1 MSELTKIIFCLP
13 GRTFS
18 DNFLNSWTNLITEL
32 PNNNIRW
39 ALSQKYHVN
48 RYFVCNSCLGGSS
61 IGGKN
66 QKPFQ
71 GKVDYDYI
79 MWIDSDQVFKPED
92 FFNLLNKAKETN
104 VSILSGLYL
113 MQGGDFFATVEDWD
127 KDFFK
132 KNGFFKF
139 LSPEDV
145 SNRRQ
150 IFKVSYTGFGWLLV
164 KKGVFESLEYPWV
177 QPTWFDEDGIY
188 EMTTTD
194 CGFMHRAAEKG
205 HHTYIDPTI
214 IVGHEKSEILM
225 VDPRNLEPKIDFIPN
240 PNHKK

>member
-1 MSELTKIIFCLP
+1 MSEKTKVIFCLP

-18 DNFLNSWTNLITEL
+18 DNFLKSWTNLVTEL
-32 PNNNIRW
+32 PRHNIKW
-39 ALSQKYHVN
+39 AMSQKYHVN

-71 GKVDYDYI
+71 GKVDYDYL
-79 MWIDSDQVFKPED
+79 MWIDSDQVFEPWQ

-104 VSILSGLYL
+104 TSILSGLYL
-113 MQGGDFFATVEDWD
+113 MQGGEVFATVEDWD
-127 KDFFK
+127 KEFFK
-132 KNGFFKF
+132 KNGYFKF
-139 LSPEDV
+139 LTPEDV
-145 SNRRQ
+145 SSRKE

-164 KKGVFESLEYPWV
+164 KKGVFESLDYPWV
-177 QPTWFDEDGIY
+177 QPTWFDEDGIR

-205 HHTYIDPTI
+205 FDTYIDPTI
-214 IVGHEKSEILM
+214 IVGHEKTQILM
-225 VDPRNLEPKIDFIPN
+225 P
-240 PNHKK
+240 

>member
-1 MSELTKIIFCLP
+1 MNKTKIIFCLP
-13 GRTFS
+13 GKTFS
-18 DNFLNSWTNLITEL
+18 DNFLKSWTDLLVEL
-32 PNNNIRW
+32 PKYNIQW
-39 ALSQKYHVN
+39 GLSQKYHVN

-71 GKVDYDYI
+71 GKVDYDYL

-92 FFNLLNKAKETN
+92 FLNLLKKAQETK

-113 MQGGDFFATVEDWD
+113 MQGGDFFATVKDWD
-127 KDFFK
+127 KEFFK
-132 KNGFFKF
+132 KNGYFKF
-139 LSPEDV
+139 LKHEDIKDKKE
-145 SNRRQ
+145 
-150 IFKVSYTGFGWLLV
+150 IFKASYTGFGWLLV

-177 QPTWFDEDGIY
+177 RPTWFDEDGVY

-205 HHTYIDPTI
+205 FDTYIDPTI
-214 IVGHEKSEILM
+214 VVGHEKTTILR
-225 VDPRNLEPKIDFIPN
+225 P
-240 PNHKK
+240 

>member
-1 MSELTKIIFCLP
+1 MSEKTKVIFCLP

-18 DNFLNSWTNLITEL
+18 DNFLKSWTNLVTEL
-32 PNNNIRW
+32 PKHNIKW
-39 ALSQKYHVN
+39 AMSQKYHVN

-71 GKVDYDYI
+71 GKVDYDYL
-79 MWIDSDQVFKPED
+79 MWIDSDQVFEPWQ

-104 VSILSGLYL
+104 TSILSGLYL
-113 MQGGDFFATVEDWD
+113 MQGGEVFATVEDWD
-127 KDFFK
+127 KEFFK
-132 KNGFFKF
+132 KNGYFKF
-139 LSPEDV
+139 LTPKDV
-145 SNRRQ
+145 SDKKE

-164 KKGVFESLEYPWV
+164 KKGVFESLDYPWV
-177 QPTWFDEDGIY
+177 QPTWFDEDGIR

-205 HHTYIDPTI
+205 FDTYIDPTI
-214 IVGHEKSEILM
+214 IVGHEKTQILM
-225 VDPRNLEPKIDFIPN
+225 P
-240 PNHKK
+240 

>member
-1 MSELTKIIFCLP
+1 MSEKTKVIFCLP

-18 DNFLNSWTNLITEL
+18 DNFLKSWTNLVTEL
-32 PNNNIRW
+32 PRHNIKW
-39 ALSQKYHVN
+39 AMSQKYHVN

-71 GKVDYDYI
+71 GKVDYDYL
-79 MWIDSDQVFKPED
+79 MWIDSDQVFEPWQ

-104 VSILSGLYL
+104 TSILSGLYL
-113 MQGGDFFATVEDWD
+113 MQGGEVFATVEDWD
-127 KDFFK
+127 KEFFK
-132 KNGFFKF
+132 KNGYFKF
-139 LSPEDV
+139 LTPKDV
-145 SNRRQ
+145 SDKKE

-164 KKGVFESLEYPWV
+164 KKGVFESLDYPWV
-177 QPTWFDEDGIY
+177 QPTWFDEDGIR

-205 HHTYIDPTI
+205 FDTYIDPTI
-214 IVGHEKSEILM
+214 IVGHEKTQILK
-225 VDPRNLEPKIDFIPN
+225 P
-240 PNHKK
+240 

>member
-1 MSELTKIIFCLP
+1 MSEKTKVIFCLP

-18 DNFLNSWTNLITEL
+18 DNFLKSWTNLVTEL
-32 PNNNIRW
+32 PKHNIKW
-39 ALSQKYHVN
+39 AMSQKYHVN

-71 GKVDYDYI
+71 GKVDYDYL
-79 MWIDSDQVFKPED
+79 MWIDSDQVFEPWQ

-104 VSILSGLYL
+104 TSILSGLYL
-113 MQGGDFFATVEDWD
+113 MQGGEVFATVEDWD
-127 KDFFK
+127 KEFFK
-132 KNGFFKF
+132 KNGYFKF
-139 LSPEDV
+139 LTPEDV
-145 SNRRQ
+145 SSRKE

-164 KKGVFESLEYPWV
+164 KKGVFESLDYPWV
-177 QPTWFDEDGIY
+177 QPTWFDEDGIR

-205 HHTYIDPTI
+205 FDTYIDPTI
-214 IVGHEKSEILM
+214 VVGHEKTQILK
-225 VDPRNLEPKIDFIPN
+225 P
-240 PNHKK
+240 

>member
-1 MSELTKIIFCLP
+1 VSEKTKVIFCLP

-18 DNFLNSWTNLITEL
+18 DNFLKSWTNLVTEL
-32 PNNNIRW
+32 PRHNIKW
-39 ALSQKYHVN
+39 AMSQKYHVN

-71 GKVDYDYI
+71 GKVDYDYL
-79 MWIDSDQVFKPED
+79 MWIDSDQVFEPWQ

-104 VSILSGLYL
+104 TSILSGLYL
-113 MQGGDFFATVEDWD
+113 MQGGEVFATVEDWD
-127 KDFFK
+127 KEFFK
-132 KNGFFKF
+132 KNGYFKF
-139 LSPEDV
+139 LTPKDV
-145 SNRRQ
+145 SDKKE

-164 KKGVFESLEYPWV
+164 KRGVFESLDYPWV
-177 QPTWFDEDGIY
+177 QPTWFDEDGIR

-205 HHTYIDPTI
+205 FDTYIDPTI
-214 IVGHEKSEILM
+214 IVGHEKTQILK
-225 VDPRNLEPKIDFIPN
+225 P
-240 PNHKK
+240 